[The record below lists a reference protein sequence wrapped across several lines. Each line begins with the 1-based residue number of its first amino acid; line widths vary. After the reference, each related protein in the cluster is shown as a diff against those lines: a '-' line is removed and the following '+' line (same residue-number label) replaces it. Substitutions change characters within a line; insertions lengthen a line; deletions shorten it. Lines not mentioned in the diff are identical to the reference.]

1 MPVVLHGDL
10 FRFEEKPLLQPPG
23 DKPPRMIDNPVAGIF
38 AVIFRHAKD
47 LSHQPGILVPTDQPR
62 DLAIC
67 GHAPFRYLLNDGK
80 YFVYQVVVENTMPGA
95 TTPFP

>member
-10 FRFEEKPLLQPPG
+10 FRFKEKPLLQPPG
-23 DKPPRMIDNPVAGIF
+23 GKPPRMIDNSVARIVT
-38 AVIFRHAKD
+38 VIFRHAQN
-47 LSHQPGILVPTDQPR
+47 LSHQPGMLVPTDQPR

-80 YFVYQVVVENTMPGA
+80 YFVYQVVVENTMPGIM
-95 TTPFP
+95 TPFP

>member
-10 FRFEEKPLLQPPG
+10 FRFKEKPLLQPPG
-23 DKPPRMIDNPVAGIF
+23 DKPPRMIDNPVARIVT
-38 AVIFRHAKD
+38 VIFRHAQN
-47 LSHQPGILVPTDQPR
+47 LSHQPGMLVPADQPR
-62 DLAIC
+62 DLAIR

-95 TTPFP
+95 TAPFP